1 MRTDVLNLC
10 PHPVTIRDDGEPTG
24 LWDVPPSPLKLTV
37 AGDAASPVGVRLE
50 EGDGLAWAVEP
61 DAAEF
66 VAHHCAPPPCQPILL
81 VPPAVLAAARLRGHR
96 WLGLMLLGEAVR
108 VSPAAG
114 WRDGSWAGVAADG
127 VLAEEFADFDAV
139 FAEAIAAT
147 LAAAPAAPPPP

>member
-10 PHPVTIRDDGEPTG
+10 PHPVTIRDEDEPTG

-37 AGDAASPVGVRLE
+37 AADPASPVGVRLV

-66 VAHHCAPPPCQPILL
+66 VAHYCAPPPCQPILL
-81 VPPAVLAAARLRGHR
+81 VPAAVLAAARLRGHR

-114 WRDGSWAGVAADG
+114 WRDNAWTGVTADG
-127 VLAEEFADFDAV
+127 FPTDEADFDDLVAT
-139 FAEAIAAT
+139 FAAG
-147 LAAAPAAPPPP
+147 APAAVPPP